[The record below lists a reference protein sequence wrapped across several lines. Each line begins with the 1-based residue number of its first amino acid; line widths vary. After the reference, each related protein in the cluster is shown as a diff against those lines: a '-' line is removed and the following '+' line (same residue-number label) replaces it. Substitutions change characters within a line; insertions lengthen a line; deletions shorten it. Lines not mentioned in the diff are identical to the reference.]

1 MKFIEPSVEYWSQ
14 RTGMDGIWY
23 QIAKATKVSYQSQ
36 GRQRESDEDF
46 VKRVILKPALIRG
59 DINNIDTCSF
69 DFNKM
74 HGSCLEQCAVYLIIP
89 DCKESKEF
97 YSDLLN
103 EQSSRVRHIYF
114 NVCYYVTT
122 NLRYI
127 LENYSLCLYAKY
139 GTPYPTKYHLKRYT
153 FSVITDIGVT
163 REMNRHRAFSIIEE
177 STRYCAYDKDKFN
190 NELAFI
196 TPAWMKDS
204 FKGKTELFYSL
215 RAAEVSYLEMRR
227 QNIPAEQ
234 CRQVLPL
241 CTKTQAVY
249 TAFASD
255 WQHFLNLR
263 SEGVSGK
270 PHPNI
275 KVIANKIK
283 EITKEK
289 KLW

>member
-1 MKFIEPSVEYWSQ
+1 MKFIEPSVEYWPQ
-14 RTGMDGIWY
+14 RPGMDGVWH
-23 QIAKATKVSYQSQ
+23 QIAKATRVSYQSQ
-36 GRQRESDEDF
+36 GRVGESDEDF
-46 VKRVILKPALIRG
+46 VKRVVLKPALIRG
-59 DINNIDTCSF
+59 DINIIDTCSF

-74 HGSCLEQCAVYLIIP
+74 HGSCLEQCAMYLVVP

-103 EQSSRVRHIYF
+103 EQSGRVRHIYF
-114 NVCYYVTT
+114 NACYYVTT

-127 LENYSLCLYAKY
+127 LENYSLYLYAKY
-139 GTPYPTKYHLKRYT
+139 GIPYPTEYHPKRYT

-163 REMNRHRAFSIIEE
+163 REMNRHRVFSIVEE

-190 NELAFI
+190 NELTFI

-215 RAAEVSYLEMRR
+215 LAAEVSYLDMRR

-255 WQHFLNLR
+255 WQHFLYLR

-275 KVIANKIK
+275 KVIADKIK
-283 EITKEK
+283 EIAKEK